1 MEFRSV
7 HQLNADIATWSESL
21 PRDVDLVVGIPR
33 SGMLAATMLA
43 LHLHLP
49 LADLDGL
56 LAGRVLGGGR
66 RMEGAAPEDVV
77 ATARRILVVDD
88 STNRGGAM
96 KEAQA
101 RVAAEPSLAGR
112 VVWGAPYVAP
122 GAAEGLVDHWYEKVP
137 QPRAFE
143 WNILHHSGLV
153 DACMDIDGVLC
164 RDPLDDEN
172 DDGPAYTGFLRD
184 VPPRLVPASEVG
196 WLVTSRLERY
206 RPETEEW
213 LARHGIRYRELVMH
227 AATSAEQRRRERSH
241 ATHKAAVYTRTR
253 AWLFIESDLDQAVEI
268 ADAAKRP
275 VYCTGTRT
283 MVYPGVPVGAPP
295 RARDTVLWRLR
306 ERARMQRKRVGHWR
320 RRLRRAVP
328 AAR

>member
-1 MEFRSV
+1 MQFRSV

-21 PRDVDLVVGIPR
+21 PEDIDLVVGIPR

-43 LHLHLP
+43 LHIHRP
-49 LADLDGL
+49 LADLDDL
-56 LAGRVLGGGR
+56 LAGRVMGGGE
-66 RMEGAAPEDVV
+66 RMAGAAQDDVV
-77 ATARRILVVDD
+77 ATARRILVLDD

-96 KEAQA
+96 RDAQA
-101 RVAAEPSLAGR
+101 RVAAEPSLRDR

-164 RDPLDDEN
+164 RDPSDDEN
-172 DDGPAYTGFLRD
+172 DDGDAYAGFLRD
-184 VPPRLVPASEVG
+184 VPARLVPATEVG

-206 RPETEEW
+206 RPQTEDW
-213 LARHGIRYRELVMH
+213 LARRGIRYRELVMH
-227 AATSAEQRRRERSH
+227 QAASAEERRRERSH
-241 ATHKAAVYTRTR
+241 ARHKAAVYARTK
-253 AWLFIESDLDQAVEI
+253 AWLFIESDLNQAVEI
-268 ADAAKRP
+268 AELVGRP
-275 VYCTGTRT
+275 VYCTDRRV

-295 RARDTVLWRLR
+295 RARQTAAWRLR
-306 ERARMQRKRVGHWR
+306 ERVRVERKRVGHWR
-320 RRLRRAVP
+320 RRVLR
-328 AAR
+328 